1 LEYIGLERE
10 REKWAIK
17 ASAQTSVHGTRKEIY
32 RIELASQPAAA
43 QGGNIYIRER
53 AGLSGVVEQ
62 R

>member
-32 RIELASQPAAA
+32 RIELASQPASSTRRKY
-43 QGGNIYIRER
+43 IYKREGR
-53 AGLSGVVEQ
+53 SIGCS
-62 R
+62 

>member
-32 RIELASQPAAA
+32 RIELASQPAA

>member
-43 QGGNIYIRER
+43 QGGNIYI
-53 AGLSGVVEQ
+53 
-62 R
+62 